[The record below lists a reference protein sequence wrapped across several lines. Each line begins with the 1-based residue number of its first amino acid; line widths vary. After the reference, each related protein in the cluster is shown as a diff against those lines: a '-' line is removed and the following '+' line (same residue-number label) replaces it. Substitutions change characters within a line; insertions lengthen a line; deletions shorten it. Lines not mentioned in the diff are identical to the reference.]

1 MAVGIKNSERVRLTG
16 QNIKMSFLDVE
27 RNQYV
32 YDVSVDKYLGEGS
45 SCICYEVTVRK
56 NEMDIGQKR
65 VLKQFYP
72 DPEIYEIDA
81 QMIGLQMDIKGYSD
95 DSCQSQN
102 IELTELGR
110 KFEEAYNI
118 QVGLANKKELSDFLV
133 RPELCYFNGATKYIL
148 YEADYG
154 TNLDL
159 KKMKSLDDFLK
170 KMCDLA
176 VSLQKLHNQGI
187 IYMDLK
193 PENILVSGS
202 GRIKLIDFDA
212 SQTMDNIKSIK
223 NNELRGS
230 NLCAPEI
237 ENLSE
242 FEQNK
247 CAVLNERIDIYSF
260 GALMLAFFL
269 QRYPNEDDICEE
281 SVFKKEISDLFRVGR
296 FRGELTEDE
305 QKLLNDI
312 VWKCIQKNIGPNG
325 RYCSTEELVR
335 DLERLRDLVLRPDSR
350 RKKVYKKETGRYGAA
365 YVMDKYPL
373 CDFRKKNSE
382 DKWVMDS
389 LIIGEDFISGDF
401 FSNILACSQM
411 LDTKHV
417 IRMALPG
424 AERKLREYIDE
435 WPLLTKTTEIFLN
448 DERIDG
454 NFAVDK
460 NITQKPFAEIR
471 FYDWDTQMDLGE
483 FYNTL
488 ANHSDISWIV
498 VSHSDIENNLKR
510 AEKIAE
516 EISSG
521 GSKLFI
527 AYLDGR
533 GDGSDLRASDKEYPN
548 VVLHPFSNNKKR
560 SFDEKNFQKE
570 IGERA
575 FLLHKCYMREWNESA
590 GPTEVKEDFT
600 RNTYNMNSSL
610 CSVLSIPYKLRS
622 IGIEASGSQAAAEY
636 RNLVLDEDNLSA
648 KKRLNQL
655 MYLEHRRWMCFMLT
669 EGYDVPD
676 KETLKQYA
684 FKGDNDQ
691 RNKIDR
697 MHPCICDCD
706 LNNGICLEQFP
717 HDFWERTN
725 FKDLAKQKGIVLD
738 GLDTMSVQ
746 FHQLCN
752 RIIKALREDG
762 AFDEAVSK
770 LEKEM
775 KAGRFPAESFEALGI
790 LKTVSERM
798 LDNESNINS
807 LWKETCDIFEETVK
821 RETNSQRIYMES
833 ALTAFKELKR
843 LMRVVIERN
852 SYHDYKSSDRTI
864 LEMLPLLMISD
875 GLIRRIHKPIAGKVW
890 QNVASS
896 MIIEPEE
903 LYLYTNDKDAVDLE
917 FMKKFLKEKRGIE
930 LEIQIKTMEELKAL
944 SVKSVSK
951 KSVLDITGLSA
962 EETYE
967 ITHMD
972 NLQNLP
978 AIVFK
983 EGKIHRLNGE
993 SEADYYGALRRH
1005 LTVSETFGLHHANI
1019 YSEDKQ
1025 NLMLG
1030 LASNYENIW
1039 NAYSSMGPSRYRVLV
1054 NVLNKIESG
1063 HYWKL
1068 DLRKKAQNNDS
1079 FERKR
1084 VQKAMIQDAGIDKIL
1099 ENLHRDKWIGGGSEW
1114 PRVERSG
1121 RFSVKKISE
1130 DVKHCLEKMFDSLER
1145 HPYMHKFVYIK
1156 TRREPLTGKPS
1167 AEEMCYI
1174 YDDTL
1179 VIDEFVENEIAIG
1192 QEKIA
1197 CRKEMESALK
1207 TLLKEEKKEE
1217 ALIIDRY
1224 NDTSALIENAPGRG
1238 DEFKV
1243 RFQYCNKATK
1253 ECFMKEGK
1261 ILEAYVYHSI
1271 WKNAFVDDVKIN
1283 VAFIWDSE
1291 SSKDAL
1297 QRGAIT
1303 NEIDLVC
1310 TRNMQTYFISCKQAM
1325 PKTEHLQ
1332 EIKYF
1337 ADYFGIDGIAILVT
1351 TNWRTGSEKRRENEC
1366 AGLSS
1371 TRSQKMRVF
1380 YIDLEMLG
1388 DDVKKGQL
1396 IKYIQNIFD
1405 GKKDWKKI
1413 ND

>member
-16 QNIKMSFLDVE
+16 QSIKMRFSDVE
-27 RNQYV
+27 GNEYV

-56 NEMDIGQKR
+56 NEKDIGQKR

-72 DPEIYEIDA
+72 DPEIYEIDT

-102 IELTELGR
+102 TELTELGQ
-110 KFEEAYNI
+110 KFEEAYEK
-118 QVGLANKKELSDFLV
+118 QVQLANNEELSDFLV
-133 RPELCYFNGATKYIL
+133 RPELCYFNGVTKYVL

-176 VSLQKLHNQGI
+176 FALQKLHNQKT

-223 NNELRGS
+223 INDLRCS

-237 ENLSE
+237 ENFCE
-242 FEQNK
+242 FEQDK
-247 CAVLNERIDIYSF
+247 CAILNERIDIYSF

-269 QRYPNEDDICEE
+269 QRYPNEDDICEK
-281 SVFKKEISDLFRVGR
+281 SAFKEEIAGLFRVGR

-305 QKLLNDI
+305 QRLLNDI
-312 VWKCIQKNIGPNG
+312 IWKCIQKNIGPNG
-325 RYCSTEELVR
+325 RYCSTKALVR

-373 CDFRKKNSE
+373 SDFRKKNSE

-389 LIIGEDFISGDF
+389 LILGDDFIGGDF

-417 IRMALPG
+417 IRMALPK

-454 NFAVDK
+454 NFAIDK
-460 NITQKPFAEIR
+460 SITQKPFAEIR
-471 FYDWDTQMDLGE
+471 FYDWDTQMDLGK
-483 FYNTL
+483 FYDTL

-510 AEKIAE
+510 AEKTAE
-516 EISSG
+516 GISSC
-521 GSKLFI
+521 GSKFFI

-533 GDGSDLRASDKEYPN
+533 GDGSELRVSNKEYSN
-548 VVLHPFSNNKKR
+548 GVLYPFSNNKKH
-560 SFDEKNFQKE
+560 SYDEENFQKE
-570 IGERA
+570 IGKRA

-622 IGIEASGSQAAAEY
+622 IGIETSGSQAADEY
-636 RNLVLDEDNLSA
+636 RNLVLDEDNPSA

-655 MYLEHRRWMCFMLT
+655 IYLEHRRWMCFMLT
-669 EGYDVPD
+669 EGYDAPS
-676 KETLKQYA
+676 KEALKQYA

-691 RNKIDR
+691 RNKIDKL
-697 MHPCICDCD
+697 HPCICDCD

-717 HDFWERTN
+717 HDFWERPN
-725 FKDLAKQKGIVLD
+725 FRDLAKQKGIVLD

-762 AFDEAVSK
+762 AFDKAFSK

-775 KAGRFPAESFEALGI
+775 KAGRFPAASFEILGI
-790 LKTVSERM
+790 LQTVSERM

-807 LWKETCDIFEETVK
+807 LWKETCDIFEKTIK
-821 RETNSQRIYMES
+821 RETNNPRIYIES
-833 ALTAFKELKR
+833 VLTELKELKR

-875 GLIRRIHKPIAGKVW
+875 GLIRRIHKPVAGKAW
-890 QNVASS
+890 QNIASS

-903 LYLYTNDKDAVDLE
+903 LYLYTNDKDTVDLE
-917 FMKKFLKEKRGIE
+917 FIEKFLKGKRGIN
-930 LEIQIKTMEELKAL
+930 LKIQIKTMEELRTL
-944 SVKSVSK
+944 SVTSASK
-951 KSVLDITGLSA
+951 KSVLDITGLPA

-967 ITHMD
+967 ITQMN

-978 AIVFK
+978 VIAFK
-983 EGKIHRLNGE
+983 EGKIHRLKGE
-993 SEADYYGALRRH
+993 SEVDYYGALRRH

-1039 NAYSSMGPSRYRVLV
+1039 NAYSSMSPFRYRILV
-1054 NVLNKIESG
+1054 NVLRKIESG

-1068 DLRKKAQNNDS
+1068 DLRKKMQRSYS

-1084 VQKAMIQDAGIDKIL
+1084 VQKAMIQDAGIDKVL
-1099 ENLHRDKWIGGGSEW
+1099 EDLFRDKWIGDEGEW

-1121 RFSVKKISE
+1121 CFSVKNISE

-1156 TRREPLTGKPS
+1156 TQRNPFTGKPS
-1167 AEEMCYI
+1167 AEKMCYI

-1179 VIDEFVENEIAIG
+1179 VVDEFVEDQIVIEQKRTECREEMEGALKALL
-1192 QEKIA
+1192 QEK
-1197 CRKEMESALK
+1197 
-1207 TLLKEEKKEE
+1207 KKEE
-1217 ALIIDRY
+1217 PLIIDRY
-1224 NDTSALIENAPGRG
+1224 DGTSALIENVPDGKNK
-1238 DEFKV
+1238 FKL
-1243 RFQYCNKATK
+1243 RFQYCNEATK
-1253 ECFMKEGK
+1253 ECFMKEGN

-1271 WKNAFVDDVKIN
+1271 WKKAFVDDVKLN
-1283 VAFIWDSE
+1283 VAFTWDSE
-1291 SSKDAL
+1291 NSGDAL

-1325 PKTEHLQ
+1325 PETKHLQ

-1351 TNWRTGSEKRRENEC
+1351 TNWRTNSKNTTNEC
-1366 AGLSS
+1366 AGLIS

-1388 DDVKKGQL
+1388 DNMKKGNL

-1405 GKKDWKKI
+1405 GKKDWKNI
-1413 ND
+1413 NN